1 MKKIENRK
9 SETGFIV
16 ILAVLLLLVMSL
28 MGTTL
33 VVIASNDHAG
43 NLQRDYN
50 QQTFYAAET
59 GIQEAIRFLDE
70 VVQVGESLVSYTH
83 PDQDLNFC
91 KTGLFPTISQNK
103 SSVQAIGIDPG
114 ATKKMS
120 SSGYGGGVNKIGRQS
135 LNNLMT
141 GNDAIEEKRLAKY
154 QYEWFITQTPD
165 YKGATN
171 GTRRSK
177 EVEGGSS
184 GSGQNI
190 SESASYVQENIFSST
205 GTSYYFTIY
214 SCGKGENDIIVPI
227 EAVILVPQ

>member
-1 MKKIENRK
+1 MKKIKNRK
-9 SETGFIV
+9 SETGFVV

-33 VVIASNDHAG
+33 VVIASNDHEG

-59 GIQEAIRFLDE
+59 GIYEAKEYLNQQ
-70 VVQVGESLVSYTH
+70 VQKGVKLKPYDIG
-83 PDQDLNFC
+83 PLNFC
-91 KTGLFPTISQNK
+91 KTAFFPNL
-103 SSVQAIGIDPG
+103 SSNMNYVKAIGPENG
-114 ATKKMS
+114 SARKGWASMS
-120 SSGYGGGVNKIGRQS
+120 HLGSSDETEK
-135 LNNLMT
+135 
-141 GNDAIEEKRLAKY
+141 KRLKKY

-165 YKGATN
+165 IN
-171 GTRRSK
+171 GHTIGSSLPKSK

-190 SESASYVQENIFSST
+190 SESSLYVQENKFSST
-205 GTSYYFTIY
+205 GTSYYYTIY

-227 EAVILVPQ
+227 EAVVLVPQ

>member
-1 MKKIENRK
+1 MKTKKYKK

-33 VVIASNDHAG
+33 VVIASNDHEG

-59 GIQEAIRFLDE
+59 GIYEAKEYLNQQ
-70 VVQVGESLVSYTH
+70 VQKGVKLKPYDIG
-83 PDQDLNFC
+83 PLNFC
-91 KTGLFPTISQNK
+91 KTAFFPNL
-103 SSVQAIGIDPG
+103 SSNMNYVKAIGPENG
-114 ATKKMS
+114 SARKGWASMS
-120 SSGYGGGVNKIGRQS
+120 HLGSSDETEK
-135 LNNLMT
+135 
-141 GNDAIEEKRLAKY
+141 KRLKKY

-165 YKGATN
+165 IN
-171 GTRRSK
+171 GHTIGSNLPKSK

-227 EAVILVPQ
+227 EAVVLVPQ

>member
-1 MKKIENRK
+1 MKIKKYKK
-9 SETGFIV
+9 SEKGFV
-16 ILAVLLLLVMSL
+16 LVLAILLLLVMSL

-33 VVIASNDHAG
+33 VVIASNDHKG
-43 NLQRDYN
+43 NKLRDYN

-59 GIQEAIRFLDE
+59 GIQEAKEYLNQQ
-70 VVQVGESLVSYTH
+70 VQKGVKLKPYDIG
-83 PDQDLNFC
+83 PLNFC
-91 KTGLFPTISQNK
+91 KTAFFPNL
-103 SSVQAIGIDPG
+103 SSNMNYVKAIGPENG
-114 ATKKMS
+114 SARKGWASMS
-120 SSGYGGGVNKIGRQS
+120 HLGSSDETEK
-135 LNNLMT
+135 
-141 GNDAIEEKRLAKY
+141 KRLKKY

-165 YKGATN
+165 IN
-171 GTRRSK
+171 GHTIGSNLPKSK

-227 EAVILVPQ
+227 EAVVLVPQ

>member
-1 MKKIENRK
+1 MKIKKYKK
-9 SETGFIV
+9 SEKGFVIV
-16 ILAVLLLLVMSL
+16 LAILLLLVMSV

-33 VVIASNDHAG
+33 IVIALNDVNG
-43 NLQRDYN
+43 NRERDYN

-83 PDQDLNFC
+83 PDQGLNFC
-91 KTGLFPTISQNK
+91 KTGLFPTISQNT
-103 SSVQAIGIDPG
+103 SSVQAIGSP
-114 ATKKMS
+114 
-120 SSGYGGGVNKIGRQS
+120 GYGAVNRIGRQS

-141 GNDAIEEKRLAKY
+141 GNDAIEKKRLAKY

-171 GTRRSK
+171 GTLRSK
-177 EVEGGSS
+177 QVSSTASS
-184 GSGQNI
+184 GTNI
-190 SESASYVQENIFSST
+190 GESASYKQSSSST
-205 GTSYYFTIY
+205 TDAYYYTIF

-227 EAVILVPQ
+227 EAVVLVPQ

>member
-1 MKKIENRK
+1 MKKIKNRK
-9 SETGFIV
+9 SETGFVV

-28 MGTTL
+28 MGTML
-33 VVIASNDHAG
+33 VVIASNDHEG

-59 GIQEAIRFLDE
+59 GIYEAKEYLNQQ
-70 VVQVGESLVSYTH
+70 VQKGVKLKPYDIG
-83 PDQDLNFC
+83 PLNFC
-91 KTGLFPTISQNK
+91 KTAFFPNL
-103 SSVQAIGIDPG
+103 SSNMNYVKAIGPENG
-114 ATKKMS
+114 SARKGWASMS
-120 SSGYGGGVNKIGRQS
+120 HLGSSDETEK
-135 LNNLMT
+135 
-141 GNDAIEEKRLAKY
+141 KRLKKY

-165 YKGATN
+165 IN
-171 GTRRSK
+171 GHTIGSNLPKSK

-227 EAVILVPQ
+227 EAVVLVPQ

>member
-1 MKKIENRK
+1 MKKIKNRK
-9 SETGFIV
+9 SETGFVV

-33 VVIASNDHAG
+33 VVIASNDHEG

-59 GIQEAIRFLDE
+59 GIYEAKEYLNQQ
-70 VVQVGESLVSYTH
+70 VQKGVKLKPYDIG
-83 PDQDLNFC
+83 PLNFC
-91 KTGLFPTISQNK
+91 KTAFFPNL
-103 SSVQAIGIDPG
+103 SSNMNYVKAIGPENG
-114 ATKKMS
+114 SARKGWASMS
-120 SSGYGGGVNKIGRQS
+120 HLGSSDETEK
-135 LNNLMT
+135 
-141 GNDAIEEKRLAKY
+141 KRLKKY

-165 YKGATN
+165 IN
-171 GTRRSK
+171 GHTIGSSLPKSK

-190 SESASYVQENIFSST
+190 SESASYVQENKFSST

-227 EAVILVPQ
+227 EAVVLVPQ

>member
-1 MKKIENRK
+1 MKKIKNRK

-33 VVIASNDHAG
+33 VIIASNDHEG

-83 PDQDLNFC
+83 PDPGLNFC
-91 KTGLFPTISQNK
+91 KTGLFPTISQNT
-103 SSVQAIGIDPG
+103 SSVQAIGSP
-114 ATKKMS
+114 
-120 SSGYGGGVNKIGRQS
+120 GYGAVNKIGRQS

-141 GNDAIEEKRLAKY
+141 GNDAIEKKRLAKY

-165 YKGATN
+165 YKGSTM
-171 GTRRSK
+171 GTHRSK
-177 EVEGGSS
+177 QVSSTASS
-184 GSGQNI
+184 GTNI
-190 SESASYVQENIFSST
+190 AVSSSYNQSSSST
-205 GTSYYFTIY
+205 TDAYYYTIF

-227 EAVILVPQ
+227 EAVVLVPQ

>member
-1 MKKIENRK
+1 MKKIKNRK
-9 SETGFIV
+9 SETGFVV

-33 VVIASNDHAG
+33 VVISSNDHEG

-59 GIQEAIRFLDE
+59 GIYEAKEYLNQQ
-70 VVQVGESLVSYTH
+70 VQKGVKLKPYDIGH
-83 PDQDLNFC
+83 LNFC
-91 KTGLFPTISQNK
+91 KTAFFPNL
-103 SSVQAIGIDPG
+103 SSNMNYVKAIGPENG
-114 ATKKMS
+114 SARKGWASMTHLGS
-120 SSGYGGGVNKIGRQS
+120 SDETEK
-135 LNNLMT
+135 
-141 GNDAIEEKRLAKY
+141 KRLKKY

-165 YKGATN
+165 IN
-171 GTRRSK
+171 GHTIGSSLPKSK

-227 EAVILVPQ
+227 EAVVLVPQ

>member
-1 MKKIENRK
+1 MKKIKNK
-9 SETGFIV
+9 KLETGFVV

-33 VVIASNDHAG
+33 VIIASNDHEG

-83 PDQDLNFC
+83 PDQNLNFC

-103 SSVQAIGIDPG
+103 SSVQAIGSP
-114 ATKKMS
+114 
-120 SSGYGGGVNKIGRQS
+120 GYGAVNKIGRQS

-141 GNDAIEEKRLAKY
+141 GNDAIEKKRLAKY

-165 YKGATN
+165 YKGSTM
-171 GTRRSK
+171 GTHRSK
-177 EVEGGSS
+177 QVSSTASS
-184 GSGQNI
+184 GTNI
-190 SESASYVQENIFSST
+190 AVSSSYNQSSSST
-205 GTSYYFTIY
+205 TDAYYYTIF

-227 EAVILVPQ
+227 EAVVLVPQ